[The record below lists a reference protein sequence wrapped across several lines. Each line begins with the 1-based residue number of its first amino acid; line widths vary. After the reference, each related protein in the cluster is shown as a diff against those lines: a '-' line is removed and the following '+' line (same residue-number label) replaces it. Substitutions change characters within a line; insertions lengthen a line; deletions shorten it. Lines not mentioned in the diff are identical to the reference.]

1 MRLRVLLCSAV
12 AFPALM
18 AASAAW
24 AETAIPSTN
33 TAYTI
38 PADGD
43 FSVASGV
50 RVENTNNHGHAII
63 NF

>member
-1 MRLRVLLCSAV
+1 
-12 AFPALM
+12 M